1 MTQDG
6 PHDHQDTAS
15 SDERSF
21 VPPTTMTFLG
31 PAENDDNRGSRT
43 GSPVGMDAGKGK
55 DAVPNA
61 IQGGDGSA
69 SGGKANSGTSE
80 GKDLATVAAAADAAG
95 DGSTSNKGKSPL
107 AADDNGEL
115 KVHIIMERE
124 RRRRMKDMFNTLHEL
139 MPHVSNKVDKA
150 TLVGETIN
158 FIKTLEETKAQLEKK
173 KLEQAL
179 ARQDT
184 AEAAA
189 AGASSFSVPRTAHG
203 MAALSD
209 GWDPVPLQQPAA
221 PAAAPLA
228 AAAGPIGFQTWSTPN
243 VVLSVLND
251 EAIINV
257 CAPRQRGMLTMVVSV
272 LSKHGIDVISIQVGA
287 DDAQSFFTIYTRV
300 NGAGGENL
308 SAEDVYKLAVSE
320 IMVWISN

>member
-1 MTQDG
+1 MAQDA

-21 VPPTTMTFLG
+21 VQPMTMTFLG
-31 PAENDDNRGSRT
+31 PAAENDDDNRGSRI
-43 GSPVGMDAGKGK
+43 GSPVGMDAGKGN
-55 DAVPNA
+55 DVVLNA
-61 IQGGDGSA
+61 IPGGDGSA

-80 GKDLATVAAAADAAG
+80 GKDLLTGVAAG
-95 DGSTSNKGKSPL
+95 DASGDGSASNKGKSPL
-107 AADDNGEL
+107 AADDDGEL

-139 MPHVSNKVDKA
+139 MPHVSDKVDKA

-158 FIKTLEETKAQLEKK
+158 FIKALEETKAQLEKK
-173 KLEQAL
+173 KQEQAL
-179 ARQDT
+179 ARQ
-184 AEAAA
+184 AAA
-189 AGASSFSVPRTAHG
+189 GAGASSFSMLRTAHG

-209 GWDPVPLQQPAA
+209 GWDPVPPQQPAA
-221 PAAAPLA
+221 APPPPA
-228 AAAGPIGFQTWSTPN
+228 AAAGPVGFQTWSTPN

-272 LSKHGIDVISIQVGA
+272 LSKHGIDVISVQVGA
-287 DDAQSFFTIYTRV
+287 DDAQSFLTIYTRIQV
-300 NGAGGENL
+300 NGAGGENP
-308 SAEDVYKLAVSE
+308 SAEDIYKLAVSE